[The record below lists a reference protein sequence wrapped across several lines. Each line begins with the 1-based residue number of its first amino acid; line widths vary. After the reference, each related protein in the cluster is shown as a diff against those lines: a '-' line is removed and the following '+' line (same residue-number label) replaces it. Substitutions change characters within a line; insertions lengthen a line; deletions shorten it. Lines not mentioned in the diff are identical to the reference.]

1 MIAPRSDCRTVFI
14 LAQNIPEITNLK
26 PNSNVQIAIYTA
38 IAVQI
43 TCLNLPYI
51 FRNLDLLSESKKKT
65 TGPGQSVYDYQAYF
79 AQPDIA
85 RLSRFTVHKS
95 LSLKVTI

>member
-26 PNSNVQIAIYTA
+26 PNSNVQIAVYTA

-43 TCLNLPYI
+43 TCLYVNRQPTQGTCPDRRVTK
-51 FRNLDLLSESKKKT
+51 FRLKK
-65 TGPGQSVYDYQAYF
+65 Q
-79 AQPDIA
+79 
-85 RLSRFTVHKS
+85 
-95 LSLKVTI
+95 